1 MLLRISIAALLA
13 LAAGS
18 ANAHELVHKGIKL
31 VHPWVREAPKGAEA
45 VPAYVKITNTGE
57 KADRL
62 VAASLKGADKAEI
75 HETIVSGGASIIRP
89 LPDGVAIKPGETVEL
104 KPDGPH
110 IMFLGLKTSLDADQY
125 VDGSLTFEKAGKM
138 PIDFYVEARPE
149 GAEGHGNH

>member
-1 MLLRISIAALLA
+1 MLTRMSIGALFA
-13 LAAGS
+13 FVAGS

-45 VPAYVKITNTGE
+45 VPAFVKITNIGK

-75 HETIVSGGASIIRP
+75 HETIVSGGSSNMRP

-104 KPDGPH
+104 KPEGAH
-110 IMFLGLKTSLDADQY
+110 IMFLNLKTSLDADQY
-125 VDGSLTFEKAGKM
+125 VDGSLTFEKAGK
-138 PIDFYVEARPE
+138 IDVEFYVEPA
-149 GAEGHGNH
+149 ASEGHTGH